1 MKDRIIAWVS
11 LNGASLGI
19 AVLIVVAFI
28 MLTGCG
34 TVAGMGK
41 DLTSTAEWTKDK
53 ISGSKDQPNKK
64 DTTK

>member
-19 AVLIVVAFI
+19 AALIVVAFI
-28 MLTGCG
+28 MLSGCG
-34 TVAGMGK
+34 TVAGIGK

-53 ISGSKDQPNKK
+53 IGGDKK
-64 DTTK
+64 

>member
-19 AVLIVVAFI
+19 AALIVVAFI
-28 MLTGCG
+28 MLSGCG
-34 TVAGMGK
+34 TVAGLGK

-53 ISGSKDQPNKK
+53 IGGDKK
-64 DTTK
+64 

>member
-19 AVLIVVAFI
+19 AVLIVVALI
-28 MLTGCG
+28 MLSGCG
-34 TVAGMGK
+34 TVAGLGK

-53 ISGSKDQPNKK
+53 IGGDRK
-64 DTTK
+64 